1 MQCIYIFI
9 NDRVVQIN
17 LLSYFEF
24 LITKMS
30 LMKKLFSLT
39 GVLLMLTCT
48 ALKAQ
53 NNEVDKIHQVI
64 MQLNTADTSAWSG
77 VIGNI
82 RNMQKIWPGKVKIQ
96 VVVHG
101 KALDFLVAAKSH
113 LIQDINIAANKGV
126 VFTACENTMQK
137 YQITKE
143 MLIPIATTVP
153 SGIAEIVL
161 KQENGWS
168 YLKAG
173 L

>member
-1 MQCIYIFI
+1 MKSIKYFI
-9 NDRVVQIN
+9 I
-17 LLSYFEF
+17 LFTI
-24 LITKMS
+24 LIS
-30 LMKKLFSLT
+30 FQLN
-39 GVLLMLTCT
+39 
-48 ALKAQ
+48 AQ
-53 NNEVDKIHQVI
+53 VEDANKVHQVV

-82 RNMQKIWPGKVKIQ
+82 RNIQKIWPGKVKIQ

>member
-1 MQCIYIFI
+1 MKSIKYFI
-9 NDRVVQIN
+9 VLFTI
-17 LLSYFEF
+17 
-24 LITKMS
+24 LIS
-30 LMKKLFSLT
+30 FQLN
-39 GVLLMLTCT
+39 
-48 ALKAQ
+48 AQ
-53 NNEVDKIHQVI
+53 VEDVNKVHQVI

-143 MLIPIATTVP
+143 MLIPFATTVP